1 MAMSMAEPDS
11 DFMNY
16 VVRMVIPLRREFG
29 RVLDVGEFM
38 ANRPYA
44 IEVIQQAL
52 LSKDERL
59 REYATYVQGKLLGP
73 RTAGP
78 VGPAAQEVGAK
89 ASTPA
94 ATGQAEPAPTK
105 PALPTDEALRAKML
119 AKYRSGL
126 R

>member
-1 MAMSMAEPDS
+1 MAMSMAESDS

-78 VGPAAQEVGAK
+78 VAAAGQEAAGQAGP
-89 ASTPA
+89 PA
-94 ATGQAEPAPTK
+94 ATGQAEPAPAK
-105 PALPTDEALRAKML
+105 PGAPTDEALRAKMM

>member
-78 VGPAAQEVGAK
+78 VAPAVQG
-89 ASTPA
+89 SG
-94 ATGQAEPAPTK
+94 GQAEPAPAK
-105 PALPTDEALRAKML
+105 PASPTDEALRAKML